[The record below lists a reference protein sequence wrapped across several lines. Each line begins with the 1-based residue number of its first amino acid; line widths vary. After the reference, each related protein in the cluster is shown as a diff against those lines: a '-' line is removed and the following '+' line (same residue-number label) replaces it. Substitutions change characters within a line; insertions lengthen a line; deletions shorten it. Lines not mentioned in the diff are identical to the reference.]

1 MIASLYYAASDWK
14 KSIACYSCAFMGDV
28 VDGWVARRFN
38 QSSVYGGILD
48 MVTDRVSTAGFLC
61 ILSTLYPKYAFH
73 FSMLVVLD
81 IASHWF
87 HVASVSLLTVGQG
100 MLLYLLCTQI
110 APRVHH
116 VLLTHAHSF
125 F

>member
-1 MIASLYYAASDWK
+1 MIASLYHAASDWK
-14 KSIACYSCAFMGDV
+14 KSIICYCCAFMGDV

-38 QSSVYGGILD
+38 QSSAYGGILD

-61 ILSTLYPKYAFH
+61 MLSTLYVKYAFY

-87 HVASVSLLTVGQG
+87 HMASVSLLTVGRG
-100 MLLYLLCTQI
+100 MLCCVCI
-110 APRVHH
+110 
-116 VLLTHAHSF
+116 
-125 F
+125 